1 MTRYNLLA
9 AVASVAMLCS
19 NSIFAQDTIALSID
33 NLFDLADQNST
44 KLRCLE
50 TDINVAQAAVDAAKA
65 ERLPDVSTSLSL
77 SYLGNGNLWDRD
89 FKNGSSIPMPHF
101 GNNFALRASQAI
113 YTGGGITSAI
123 NLAELEKKLAVL
135 NRNESR
141 SNVRFLLIGYYLQ
154 LLRLNNQEK
163 VFCHNISLTEQVID
177 QMHARHNAGT
187 ALDNDITRYELQL
200 ENLKLQRTR
209 ITDTRK
215 IINHRLITIVG
226 LPASTTIVPDSA
238 IAHTIPAT
246 LTESDWQHAAATN
259 AVALQKAL
267 LNVDIC
273 RTKESLQQA
282 ELMPKISVI
291 AEEHLDGPITIEVPT
306 INKNFNYW
314 YVGIGINYNISAL
327 FKSKKKLQQVMSFKH
342 FFQSLCVFNM
352 LHMTNGGVVGA
363 AIYATGM
370 RYYMSDNIARYAQH
384 IDSVRFT
391 MSPFD
396 FGEWMEKFI
405 ESMLMVSVKQIY
417 GWVLYVCIFVTLMFL
432 LYDRPFVR
440 HTLRRIPSWRTV
452 GRRIAAMAIHYVR

>member
-273 RTKESLQQA
+273 RTKESLQHA

-327 FKSKKKLQQVMSFKH
+327 FKSKKK
-342 FFQSLCVFNM
+342 
-352 LHMTNGGVVGA
+352 T
-363 AIYATGM
+363 AT
-370 RYYMSDNIARYAQH
+370 S
-384 IDSVRFT
+384 
-391 MSPFD
+391 
-396 FGEWMEKFI
+396 
-405 ESMLMVSVKQIY
+405 
-417 GWVLYVCIFVTLMFL
+417 
-432 LYDRPFVR
+432 
-440 HTLRRIPSWRTV
+440 
-452 GRRIAAMAIHYVR
+452 

>member
-273 RTKESLQQA
+273 RTKESLQHA

-327 FKSKKKLQQVMSFKH
+327 FKSKKKLQQAKIESNKAKILTSLAKEDVENQVQAAFTEFLTSFTDLATQQKSVELEL
-342 FFQSLCVFNM
+342 QNYDVVNNRYINELALITDMVDAANSRLAAELALVDSKINVVYNYYNM
-352 LHMTNGGVVGA
+352 L
-363 AIYATGM
+363 
-370 RYYMSDNIARYAQH
+370 
-384 IDSVRFT
+384 F
-391 MSPFD
+391 
-396 FGEWMEKFI
+396 
-405 ESMLMVSVKQIY
+405 VSGQ
-417 GWVLYVCIFVTLMFL
+417 L
-432 LYDRPFVR
+432 
-440 HTLRRIPSWRTV
+440 
-452 GRRIAAMAIHYVR
+452 

>member
-123 NLAELEKKLAVL
+123 NLAELEKKLTVL

-163 VFCHNISLTEQVID
+163 VFCHNISLTKQVID

-238 IAHTIPAT
+238 IANTIPAT

-273 RTKESLQQA
+273 RTKESLQHA

-306 INKNFNYW
+306 INKGFNYW

-327 FKSKKKLQQVMSFKH
+327 FKSKKKLQQAKIESNKAKILTSLAKEDVENQVQAAFTEFLTSFTDLATQQKSVELAL
-342 FFQSLCVFNM
+342 QNYDVVNNRYINELALITDMVDAANSRLAAELALVDSKINVVYNYYNM
-352 LHMTNGGVVGA
+352 L
-363 AIYATGM
+363 
-370 RYYMSDNIARYAQH
+370 
-384 IDSVRFT
+384 F
-391 MSPFD
+391 
-396 FGEWMEKFI
+396 
-405 ESMLMVSVKQIY
+405 VSGQ
-417 GWVLYVCIFVTLMFL
+417 L
-432 LYDRPFVR
+432 
-440 HTLRRIPSWRTV
+440 
-452 GRRIAAMAIHYVR
+452 

>member
-259 AVALQKAL
+259 TVALQKAL

-273 RTKESLQQA
+273 RTKESLQHA

-327 FKSKKKLQQVMSFKH
+327 FKSKKKLQQAKIESNKAKILTSLAKEDVENQVQAAFTEFLTSFTDLATQQKSVELEL
-342 FFQSLCVFNM
+342 QNYDVVNNRYINELALITDMVDAANSRLAAELALVDSKINVVYNYYNM
-352 LHMTNGGVVGA
+352 L
-363 AIYATGM
+363 
-370 RYYMSDNIARYAQH
+370 
-384 IDSVRFT
+384 F
-391 MSPFD
+391 
-396 FGEWMEKFI
+396 
-405 ESMLMVSVKQIY
+405 VSGQ
-417 GWVLYVCIFVTLMFL
+417 L
-432 LYDRPFVR
+432 
-440 HTLRRIPSWRTV
+440 
-452 GRRIAAMAIHYVR
+452 

>member
-33 NLFDLADQNST
+33 NLFDLADQNSI

-135 NRNESR
+135 NRNENR

-273 RTKESLQQA
+273 RTKESLQHA

-327 FKSKKKLQQVMSFKH
+327 FKSKKKLQQAKIESNKAKILTSLAKEDVENQVQAAFTEFLTSFTDLATQQKSVELAL
-342 FFQSLCVFNM
+342 QNYDVVNNRYINELALITDMVDAANSRLAAELALVDSKINVVYNYYNM
-352 LHMTNGGVVGA
+352 L
-363 AIYATGM
+363 
-370 RYYMSDNIARYAQH
+370 
-384 IDSVRFT
+384 F
-391 MSPFD
+391 
-396 FGEWMEKFI
+396 
-405 ESMLMVSVKQIY
+405 VSGQ
-417 GWVLYVCIFVTLMFL
+417 L
-432 LYDRPFVR
+432 
-440 HTLRRIPSWRTV
+440 
-452 GRRIAAMAIHYVR
+452 

>member
-1 MTRYNLLA
+1 MKNAY
-9 AVASVAMLCS
+9 
-19 NSIFAQDTIALSID
+19 
-33 NLFDLADQNST
+33 
-44 KLRCLE
+44 
-50 TDINVAQAAVDAAKA
+50 INAAKA
-65 ERLPDVSTSLSL
+65 
-77 SYLGNGNLWDRD
+77 
-89 FKNGSSIPMPHF
+89 
-101 GNNFALRASQAI
+101 
-113 YTGGGITSAI
+113 
-123 NLAELEKKLAVL
+123 
-135 NRNESR
+135 
-141 SNVRFLLIGYYLQ
+141 
-154 LLRLNNQEK
+154 
-163 VFCHNISLTEQVID
+163 
-177 QMHARHNAGT
+177 
-187 ALDNDITRYELQL
+187 
-200 ENLKLQRTR
+200 
-209 ITDTRK
+209 
-215 IINHRLITIVG
+215 
-226 LPASTTIVPDSA
+226 PASTTIVPDSA
-238 IAHTIPAT
+238 IAHTSPAT

-273 RTKESLQQA
+273 RTKESLQHA

-352 LHMTNGGVVGA
+352 LHMTIGGVVGA

>member
-273 RTKESLQQA
+273 RTKESLQHA

-327 FKSKKKLQQVMSFKH
+327 FKSKKKLQQAKIESNKAKILTSLAKEDVENQVQAAFTEFLTSFTDLATQQKSVELAL
-342 FFQSLCVFNM
+342 QNYDVVNNRYINELALITDMVDAANSRLAAELALVDSKINVVYNYYNM
-352 LHMTNGGVVGA
+352 L
-363 AIYATGM
+363 
-370 RYYMSDNIARYAQH
+370 
-384 IDSVRFT
+384 F
-391 MSPFD
+391 
-396 FGEWMEKFI
+396 
-405 ESMLMVSVKQIY
+405 VSGQ
-417 GWVLYVCIFVTLMFL
+417 L
-432 LYDRPFVR
+432 
-440 HTLRRIPSWRTV
+440 
-452 GRRIAAMAIHYVR
+452 

>member
-273 RTKESLQQA
+273 RTKESLQHA

-327 FKSKKKLQQVMSFKH
+327 FKSKKKLQQAKIESNKAKILTSLAKEDVENQVHAAFTEFLTSFTDLATQQKSVELAL
-342 FFQSLCVFNM
+342 QNYDVVNNRYINELALITDMVDAANSRLAAELALVDSKINVVYNYYNM
-352 LHMTNGGVVGA
+352 L
-363 AIYATGM
+363 
-370 RYYMSDNIARYAQH
+370 
-384 IDSVRFT
+384 F
-391 MSPFD
+391 
-396 FGEWMEKFI
+396 
-405 ESMLMVSVKQIY
+405 VSGQ
-417 GWVLYVCIFVTLMFL
+417 L
-432 LYDRPFVR
+432 
-440 HTLRRIPSWRTV
+440 
-452 GRRIAAMAIHYVR
+452 

>member
-238 IAHTIPAT
+238 IANTIPAT

-273 RTKESLQQA
+273 RTKESLQHA

-327 FKSKKKLQQVMSFKH
+327 FKSKKKLQQAKIESNKAKILTSLAKEDVENQVQAAFTEFLTSFTDLATQQKSVELAL
-342 FFQSLCVFNM
+342 QNYDVVNNRYINELALITDMVDAANSRLAAELALVDSKINVVYNYYNM
-352 LHMTNGGVVGA
+352 L
-363 AIYATGM
+363 
-370 RYYMSDNIARYAQH
+370 
-384 IDSVRFT
+384 F
-391 MSPFD
+391 
-396 FGEWMEKFI
+396 
-405 ESMLMVSVKQIY
+405 VSGQ
-417 GWVLYVCIFVTLMFL
+417 L
-432 LYDRPFVR
+432 
-440 HTLRRIPSWRTV
+440 
-452 GRRIAAMAIHYVR
+452 